1 MKMLNNMLSAWSD
14 RANFSQKKCA
24 PKFADRARMAW
35 YKAVDSIADGNEC
48 GLAMGLAM
56 CALCVYIAVDSW
68 M

>member
-1 MKMLNNMLSAWSD
+1 MLNNMLSAWSD

-24 PKFADRARMAW
+24 PKFADRARTLW
-35 YKAVDSIADGNEC
+35 NKAVDIIADGNEA

-56 CALCVYIAVDSW
+56 CALWAFIAVDAW